1 VTDGRTIKH
10 TAIPDWESEYVT
22 LQQYEQNT
30 FDSCQVGPQPAT
42 MPATTPA
49 SIALTASSE
58 RIVDSLI
65 LLYSDVLNGQQ
76 WPNQH

>member
-1 VTDGRTIKH
+1 
-10 TAIPDWESEYVT
+10 
-22 LQQYEQNT
+22 
-30 FDSCQVGPQPAT
+30 

-49 SIALTASSE
+49 SRALTASSE

-65 LLYSDVLNGQQ
+65 LLYSDVLNEQQ